1 MFLEHVNMSVADLDQ
16 TIAFYEKLLG
26 LKVRWRGTNASG
38 ERAAHIGDD
47 RHYLALFEIGERE
60 RTEADYGQLGLNHFG
75 FVVDDLDASRQ
86 RLADLQVEPTMEAD
100 YEPGRRLYFLDPNG
114 VEVELV
120 QYGNRSN

>member
-26 LKVRWRGTNASG
+26 LKVRWRGTTPRG
-38 ERAAHIGDD
+38 EPAAHIGDD

-75 FVVDDLDASRQ
+75 FVVDDLDASKQ
-86 RLADLQVEPTMEAD
+86 RLADLHVEPTMEAD

-120 QYGNRSN
+120 QYENRSD

>member
-1 MFLEHVNMSVADLDQ
+1 MFLEHVNMSVADLEQ
-16 TIAFYEKLLG
+16 TIAFYQELLG
-26 LKVRWRGTNASG
+26 LKVRWRGSNASG
-38 ERAAHIGDD
+38 EPAAHIGDD

-75 FVVDDLDASRQ
+75 FVVDDLDAAKQ
-86 RLADLQVEPTMEAD
+86 KLANLHVEPTMEAD